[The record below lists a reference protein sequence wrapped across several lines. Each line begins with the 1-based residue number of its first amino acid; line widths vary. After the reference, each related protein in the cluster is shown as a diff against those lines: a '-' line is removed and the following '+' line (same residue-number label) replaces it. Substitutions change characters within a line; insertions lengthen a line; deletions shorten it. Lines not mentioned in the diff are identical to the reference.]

1 MYQVKPARKPSH
13 CGAKR
18 HADERQAPHPRPL
31 AKRLTTSEQRREK
44 LPLIFLDV
52 SEILFK
58 FASNNY

>member
-1 MYQVKPARKPSH
+1 MYQVKSARKQSL
-13 CGAKR
+13 CGAKGVPTNGKP
-18 HADERQAPHPRPL
+18 PHPRSL
-31 AKRLTTSEQRREK
+31 AKCLTTSEQRREK